1 MYTEKTEYA
10 LNKAG
15 FHLKEDGIYL
25 DSTESKKVVLK
36 GDGLYAYTVGRGFVD
51 DSDDYLEMHLNFVPG
66 DRDGDINLL
75 VELLKRVF
83 YL

>member
-1 MYTEKTEYA
+1 MFTEKTEYA

-15 FHLKEDGIYL
+15 FFLNEDGFYL
-25 DSTESKKVVLK
+25 DKTETRKVALK
-36 GDGLYAYTVGRGFVD
+36 GDGLYAYTVGKGFVD
-51 DSDDYLEMHLNFVPG
+51 ENDDYLEMHLNFIPG
-66 DRDGDINLL
+66 EKDGDLNLL